1 MIRVPISMRLTNGA
15 LKNSVRFLRSIRTE
29 RGDLIDHAA
38 WQLNELRKNAVKNG
52 TLPIGKVH
60 RKPDAEALEQRRRGA
75 IWFARRSQRS
85 PAKPDVE

>member
-1 MIRVPISMRLTNGA
+1 MNRVPTSPYLSNRA
-15 LKNSVRFLRSIRTE
+15 LRRSVNFLRSLRTE

-52 TLPIGKVH
+52 ALPIGKVH

-85 PAKPDVE
+85 SASADVE